1 MTAAYRRGVIRLAGT
16 HGPMLHPASRR
27 TGLGRSRPAR
37 ASRHRGSPNVSIH
50 RPPFL
55 EEVSLPTLEEV
66 STLPATAG
74 PTEVETSHGRAL
86 VYVHPVET
94 PRGLLVLGHGA
105 GGGVDAPDLVAVTE
119 TANDVGF
126 IVGLVLQ
133 PYRVLGRKAPPRAP
147 ALDAAWTDVV
157 GALRQDATGLPLV
170 VGGRSAGARVA
181 CRTAAATSAV
191 GALCLAFPVRP
202 PGRPDAPSRLPE
214 LDGARVPV
222 LVVQGKRDPYGIP
235 PEGWQRTV
243 VMVDGDHSLRA
254 GLPAV
259 RTAART
265 WLSRLLTSDPWA

>member
-1 MTAAYRRGVIRLAGT
+1 MALHQAAVPDRPTLEEVRLPTLA
-16 HGPMLHPASRR
+16 
-27 TGLGRSRPAR
+27 
-37 ASRHRGSPNVSIH
+37 
-50 RPPFL
+50 
-55 EEVSLPTLEEV
+55 EVSLPTLPEV
-66 STLPATAG
+66 STLTATTD

-86 VYVHPVET
+86 VHVHPVET

-126 IVGLVLQ
+126 TVALVLQ
-133 PYRVLGRKAPPRAP
+133 PYRALGRRAPPRAA

-157 GALRQDATGLPLV
+157 GALREDVTGLPLV

-181 CRTAAATSAV
+181 CRTAAATGTV

-235 PEGWQRTV
+235 PEGRQRTV
-243 VMVDGDHSLRA
+243 VMVDGDHSLRT

-259 RTAART
+259 RTAVRT
-265 WLSRLLTSDPWA
+265 WLSRLLAGDPSASPSPDRPETRA